1 MKIYISGVF
10 CLAFLYSRYVKA
22 TKPASVAL
30 PNAMKYGLKLRTA
43 ILLTGKVK
51 LKIKMPT
58 KPISIPLVSLFTLD
72 LYLLEL
78 LYWQSYS
85 ADY

>member
-1 MKIYISGVF
+1 MGS
-10 CLAFLYSRYVKA
+10 FLYNRYAKA

-51 LKIKMPT
+51 LKIKMPI
-58 KPISIPLVSLFTLD
+58 KPITIPLVSLFTLD
-72 LYLLEL
+72 PYL
-78 LYWQSYS
+78 
-85 ADY
+85 